1 MASPKT
7 PRILVVDDDRVTRAL
22 LEEILVKEGYT
33 TDAADSAEAAIER
46 LKGGPFDLV
55 ISDIRMG
62 GKSGL
67 DLLREVRKLGNETEI
82 ILITGFGSMETAMES
97 VREGAFDYV
106 SKPFKIDEIKLTVKR
121 AIHQRQLLS
130 SGMVE
135 LSALPAGPGRIVGRS
150 RPMIEVFKL
159 VAKVASGR
167 SNVLVLGE
175 SGTGKE
181 LVARAIHAESA
192 RRDRP
197 LIAVNC
203 AAIPE
208 ALLESELFGHVRGAF
223 TTAVADKAGL
233 FEEASGGTLFL
244 DEVGDMAVHLQ
255 SKLLRAI
262 ESQETKRVGSN
273 VTTKVDVRIIAATNK
288 NLPEMVKEGTF
299 REDLYFRLNVVT
311 IETPPLRDRKD
322 DIPLLA
328 EHFLAQQVHANGK
341 RVFGIA
347 PETLELL
354 IEYPWPG
361 NVRELAHVI
370 ERAVALSGKP
380 LLLPDDLPPYVR
392 PDPGKRLRSLEEVE
406 RDYIVEVLKE
416 TRGNKQAAAQILHI
430 DRKTLQRKMQSYHVD
445 GAFAAPPAAPPPARP
460 EEPAP

>member
-1 MASPKT
+1 VSKT
-7 PRILVVDDDRVTRAL
+7 PRVLVVDDDPVTRAL
-22 LEEILVKEGYT
+22 LEEILTKEGYQT
-33 TDAADSAEAAIER
+33 EAADSGEAAVEKVR
-46 LKGGPFDLV
+46 VRKGDLDLV

-62 GKSGL
+62 SGKSGL
-67 DLLREVRKLGNETEI
+67 DLLREIRSITTETPEV
-82 ILITGFGSMETAMES
+82 ILITGFGSMETAVEA

-106 SKPFKIDEIKLTVKR
+106 SKPFKIDEIKMAAKR
-121 AIHQRQLLS
+121 AIHQRQLLKSAPSAES
-130 SGMVE
+130 SV
-135 LSALPAGPGRIVGRS
+135 SPVGPGRIVGRS

-159 VAKVASGR
+159 VAKVATGK
-167 SNVLVLGE
+167 SNVLLIGE

-181 LVARAIHAESA
+181 LVARAIHAESN
-192 RRDRP
+192 RREKP
-197 LIAVNC
+197 FVAVNC

-233 FEEASGGTLFL
+233 FEEAHGGTLFL
-244 DEVGDMAVHLQ
+244 DEVGDLALHLQ
-255 SKLLRAI
+255 AKLLRAI
-262 ESQETKRVGSN
+262 ETQEIKRVGANAFS
-273 VTTKVDVRIIAATNK
+273 KVDVRIIAATNK
-288 NLPEMVKEGTF
+288 LLPEVVKEGGF

-311 IETPPLRDRKD
+311 IETPPLRDRKE

-328 EHFLAQQVHANGK
+328 EYFLAIQKRENGK
-341 RVFGIA
+341 NVHGIA

-354 IEYPWPG
+354 IDYPWPG

-392 PDPGKRLRSLEEVE
+392 PDAEKRMRSLDEVE
-406 RDYIVEVLKE
+406 RDYILEVLKQ

-430 DRKTLQRKMQSYHVD
+430 DRKTLQRKMQSYHLQVD
-445 GAFAAPPAAPPPARP
+445 PPLANGAGGT
-460 EEPAP
+460 EGD